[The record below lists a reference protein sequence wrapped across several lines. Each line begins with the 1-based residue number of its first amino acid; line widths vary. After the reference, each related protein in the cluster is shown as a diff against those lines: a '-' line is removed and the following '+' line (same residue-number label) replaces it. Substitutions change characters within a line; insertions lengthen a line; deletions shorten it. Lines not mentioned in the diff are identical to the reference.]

1 MRRVY
6 IITGANG
13 HLGNTLIR
21 ILRKT
26 EVEIRG
32 LLLPTEHRKERENIH
47 YFHGDVRDTDT
58 LSSLFEGLSDAE
70 VIVIH
75 TAGIIDIAGTVS
87 SQMYAVNVE
96 GTRNIVKLCQEYG
109 KAVECTARSTS
120 FFSRRS
126 RWRICK
132 DQSRGDAIGAGCGF
146 RGPGCGGSA
155 SFWYYWTI

>member
-32 LLLPTEHRKERENIH
+32 LLLPTEYRKERENIH

-58 LSSLFEGLSDAE
+58 LRPLFEGLR
-70 VIVIH
+70 
-75 TAGIIDIAGTVS
+75 
-87 SQMYAVNVE
+87 M
-96 GTRNIVKLCQEYG
+96 
-109 KAVECTARSTS
+109 
-120 FFSRRS
+120 RRS
-126 RWRICK
+126 
-132 DQSRGDAIGAGCGF
+132 S
-146 RGPGCGGSA
+146 
-155 SFWYYWTI
+155 